1 MKNKIKEIRS
11 KNRVSQKQ
19 LAAALS
25 LNQSQVSKIE
35 NNKRALK
42 NDEVLKIAQFLNVK
56 INEIFCKE

>member
-11 KNRVSQKQ
+11 KNGVSQKQ
-19 LAAALS
+19 LAVALS
-25 LNQSQVSKIE
+25 LNQSQISKIE

-42 NDEVLKIAQFLNVK
+42 NDEILKIAQFLNVE